1 MSKLAENLK
10 ITSGIKLFSSWTE
23 SQMAY
28 NGQPGLSVAVVYDQ
42 EVLWARGFGFA
53 DIETGK
59 PATSDTLYRIASI
72 TKLFTATSVMILR
85 DQGKLSLY
93 DEVSE
98 HLDWFKI
105 KEKGK
110 PVRIWHLLSHSSG
123 LPRESPFPYWTD
135 MVFPSREQMI
145 QALSNQEQAIPVEE
159 KWKYSNLALSVAG
172 EIVAKVSGMPY
183 NKFVKTMVLEPLG
196 MNNTYVASP
205 GINNPDLA
213 VGYSRRLPDLTR
225 AQADYTD
232 SKGITPAANMTTSVM
247 DIAKFAMLQF
257 KESKSDNNRI
267 LSRQSIKEMHRV
279 HWLDPDWEL
288 GWGIGFN
295 VQRIDDRT
303 YIGHGG
309 SVRGYRTN
317 IRMDPKAKIAI
328 IVFTNADDGEP
339 LMYVEKG
346 FKWIA
351 PPIMDL
357 TKRKPEIYD
366 ADYGIYVGKYRSNW
380 ADTEV
385 LELNGELYMIS
396 PNLPDPMLTPT
407 KLTPIGE
414 HVFRMDAT
422 GYGSHGEPAIFE
434 LNNKGKVIRLKTG
447 PNYSERIEKW

>member
-1 MSKLAENLK
+1 
-10 ITSGIKLFSSWTE
+10 
-23 SQMAY
+23 
-28 NGQPGLSVAVVYDQ
+28 
-42 EVLWARGFGFA
+42 
-53 DIETGK
+53 
-59 PATSDTLYRIASI
+59 
-72 TKLFTATSVMILR
+72 MILR

-105 KEKGK
+105 KGKGK

-135 MVFPSREQMI
+135 LVFPSREQMI
-145 QALSNQEQAIPVEE
+145 QALSIQEQAIPVEE

-172 EIVAKVSGMPY
+172 EIVAEVSEMPY
-183 NKFVKTMVLEPLG
+183 HKFVKTMVLEPLG
-196 MNNTYVASP
+196 MDNTYVASP
-205 GINNPDLA
+205 GIDNPDVA

-225 AQADYTD
+225 TQVDYTD
-232 SKGITPAANMTTSVM
+232 CKGITPAANMTTSVM
-247 DIAKFAMLQF
+247 DIAKFAMQQF
-257 KESKSDNNRI
+257 KESESDDNRI

-295 VQRIDDRT
+295 IQRIDDRT

-317 IRMDPKAKIAI
+317 IRMDPEAKIAI

-351 PPIMDL
+351 PPIMDV
-357 TKRKPEIYD
+357 TKKELEVIE
-366 ADYGIYVGKYRSNW
+366 ADYGIYVGKYRSSW

-407 KLTPIGE
+407 KLTPIAE

-422 GYGSHGEPAIFE
+422 GYGSHGEPAKFE
-434 LNNKGKVIRLKTG
+434 LDNQGKVIRLKTG